1 MEIGMV
7 GQALAATGAT
17 GATGATQAGP
27 ARSPASLRAMEQF
40 AAVFGSGLGDDART
54 PAVDAAPTSFLERT
68 LVATDA
74 APTLGS
80 QILNGLRSGVAGFSD
95 KWTGMAARL
104 NAVAEQPE
112 LGNLLR
118 LQADMLQLSVQYEV
132 VGKAVTRSTQNLD
145 TLVRMN

>member
-1 MEIGMV
+1 MEIGIV

-17 GATGATQAGP
+17 QAGLTR
-27 ARSPASLRAMEQF
+27 APASARAMEQF
-40 AAVFGSGLGDDART
+40 AAAFGVSAGDDVKAS
-54 PAVDAAPTSFLERT
+54 AVDAAPASFLERT
-68 LVATDA
+68 LAVADA
-74 APTLGS
+74 TPTLGS
-80 QILNGLRSGVAGFSD
+80 QILNGLRAGVAGFSD

-112 LGNLLR
+112 MGNLLR

>member
-1 MEIGMV
+1 MEIGIV
-7 GQALAATGAT
+7 GQALAATGV
-17 GATGATQAGP
+17 TGATQVGS
-27 ARSPASLRAMEQF
+27 ARSQASVRAMEQF

-54 PAVDAAPTSFLERT
+54 PAVDAAPASFLERT

-74 APTLGS
+74 TPTLGS

-104 NAVAEQPE
+104 DAVAEQPE

>member
-1 MEIGMV
+1 MEIGIV

-17 GATGATQAGP
+17 RAGLT
-27 ARSPASLRAMEQF
+27 RSPASARAMEQF
-40 AAVFGSGLGDDART
+40 AAVFEASAGADVKT
-54 PAVDAAPTSFLERT
+54 PAMDATPASFLERT
-68 LVATDA
+68 LAAADAT
-74 APTLGS
+74 PTLGS
-80 QILNGLRSGVAGFSD
+80 QILNGLRAGVAGFSD

-112 LGNLLR
+112 MGNLLR